1 LEYHTISNGSISAT
15 IKQAGAEL
23 CSLKD
28 AHELELIWQAGPAW
42 PRHAPILFP
51 IVGRLKNDVL
61 HVRGKSYP
69 MKQHGFAR
77 DLDFAWTQTL
87 PHACTLSLRDSAQT
101 HAQYPFAFALDA
113 TFTVKDRH
121 LAIVYE
127 ITNRGNEPM
136 PASIGAH
143 PAFNWPLVPGADK
156 TSHTL
161 VFSASE
167 TAPIRRVT
175 DGLVRPQLYPT
186 PVEGRTLALS
196 EALFV
201 EDAVIFEHLASDSL
215 RYASLGH
222 PGIEFSWQGFRD
234 LGVWSKAGGAPF
246 VCLEPWYGFASPAD
260 FDGEF
265 ADKPGLM
272 HLAPG
277 ETRSFGHRISA
288 G

>member
-1 LEYHTISNGSISAT
+1 VDRYTISNGLISAT

-23 CSLKD
+23 CSLKAAQD
-28 AHELELIWQAGPAW
+28 HELIWQAGAAW
-42 PRHAPILFP
+42 PRHAPTLFP

-61 HVRGKSYP
+61 HVRGKTYP

-87 PHACTLSLRDSAQT
+87 PHACTLSLHDGAETR
-101 HAQYPFAFALDA
+101 AQYPFAFALDV
-113 TFTVKDRH
+113 TFTVDDRH
-121 LAIVYE
+121 LSIVYE
-127 ITNRGNEPM
+127 VTNRGDEVM
-136 PASIGAH
+136 PASIGGH

-156 TSHTL
+156 ASHTL
-161 VFSASE
+161 VFSAPE

-175 DGLVRPQLYPT
+175 DGLVRPQVYPT

-196 EALFV
+196 ESLFV
-201 EDAVIFEHLASDSL
+201 EDAVIFERLASRSL
-215 RYASLGH
+215 RYASPDHAGL
-222 PGIEFSWQGFRD
+222 EFSWRGFCD

-277 ETRSFGHRISA
+277 EKRSFSHRISV

>member
-1 LEYHTISNGSISAT
+1 LEHYTIGNGSLCAI

-28 AHELELIWQAGPAW
+28 ARDHELIWQAGPAW

-51 IVGRLKNDVL
+51 IVGRLKNDTL

-77 DLDFAWTQTL
+77 DLDFVLTETSPQS
-87 PHACTLSLRDSAQT
+87 CTLSLHDSAAT
-101 HAQYPFAFALDA
+101 HAQYPFAFALDV
-113 TFTVKDRH
+113 TFTVQDRH

-127 ITNRGNEPM
+127 VTNRGHEPM

-143 PAFNWPLVPGADK
+143 PAFNWPLVHGTDK
-156 TSHTL
+156 ASHTL
-161 VFSASE
+161 VFSAPE

-186 PVEGRTLALS
+186 PVVGRTLALS
-196 EALFV
+196 EDLFV
-201 EDAVIFEHLASDSL
+201 EDAVIFERLASRSL
-215 RYASLGH
+215 RYAPSGH
-222 PGIEFSWQGFRD
+222 PEIEFSWQGFRE

-277 ETRSFGHRISA
+277 EMRTFSHRIGLA
-288 G
+288 